1 MRNEVDHILISDI
14 DELDPVCKRA
24 MQMCGL
30 KELSHREAAS
40 ELGVCVAAIKSR
52 VFTASGC

>member
-1 MRNEVDHILISDI
+1 MNWIQSVS
-14 DELDPVCKRA
+14 A

-40 ELGVCVAAIKSR
+40 ELGVSVAAIKSR
-52 VFTASGC
+52 VFTAGGC